1 MGFFQHLEELRWTL
15 IKCAVVY
22 MIFAVVIGVYLKEF
36 NDVLLWPLN
45 QVKTSFPNL
54 SLDLGTNTIM
64 EAFSV
69 MIQLCCLGALLPA
82 SPFIFFFVGQ
92 FVGPALTRKEKRL
105 VVPVC
110 LVALLLFS
118 IGSAFS
124 FGFLVP
130 STIRVSAELNELF
143 GFVTRWTPGS
153 YYSMLSWLVIG
164 VGASFEFPLI
174 IVSLIYLGVMKVDFL
189 RKYRRHAIVVIF
201 IIAAVVTPTPD
212 PFTQTMF
219 AAPLYLLFEL
229 SIIVGARV
237 QKRREALTTT

>member
-22 MIFAVVIGVYLKEF
+22 VIFAVLIGVFLKEF
-36 NDVLLWPLN
+36 NDTLLWPLN
-45 QVKTSFPNL
+45 QVKASFPKL
-54 SLDLGTNTIM
+54 TLDLGTNSIM

-82 SPFIFFFVGQ
+82 SPFVFFFVGQ
-92 FVGPALTRKEKRL
+92 FVAPALTRKEKRL
-105 VVPVC
+105 IVPAC
-110 LVALLLFS
+110 LVALMLFS

-130 STIRVSAELNELF
+130 STIRVSAELNEMF
-143 GFVTRWTPGS
+143 GFAARWTAGS
-153 YYSMLSWLVIG
+153 YYSLLGWLVIG
-164 VGASFEFPLI
+164 VGLSFEFPLV
-174 IVSLIYLGVMKVDFL
+174 IVLLIHLGVMKVETL
-189 RKYRRHAIVVIF
+189 RKYRKHAIVVIF

-219 AAPLYLLFEL
+219 AIPLYVLFEL
-229 SIIVGARV
+229 AIVVGARV
-237 QKRREALTTT
+237 QKRREAAAV